1 MADPRRGRVP
11 WDPPVESRTLV
22 LVARARWSAV
32 ALLAVST
39 LVLSAPAPVA
49 AASRPRDPAGDAQSR
64 VDSARR
70 AANASASRFLSS
82 LIVYE
87 ELKAQATGYEAA
99 IADAE
104 QRAAMLQR
112 IVRQRAARAYKSA
125 GSNLPSLLSVGDLAD
140 MMRTDK
146 LLATANVRDSDAL
159 SLLLAQREDLKIK
172 REDLRRVETLQGGA
186 LIDLQRASKK
196 ADAQLSTALRNRQDV
211 QARLAAQS
219 ASAAATTR
227 LARTTRPGSAAVSKV
242 PAAPIPRVVAPPSG
256 GGVSPHHDD
265 PFLSCV
271 RHRESRGNYGIINP
285 SGPWY
290 GAYQF
295 LASTWNVT
303 ARHAGRLDLVGVL
316 PSDASPYDQDEMAWS
331 LYQWQGSGP
340 WGGAC

>member
-1 MADPRRGRVP
+1 VT
-11 WDPPVESRTLV
+11 SRTLV

-32 ALLAVST
+32 ALLATCT

-49 AASRPRDPAGDAQSR
+49 AASRPRDQAGDAQSR

-70 AANASASRFLSS
+70 AANASAARFLSA
-82 LIVYE
+82 LTVYE
-87 ELKAQATGYEAA
+87 ELKAQASGYEAA

-112 IVRQRAARAYKSA
+112 IVKLRAARAYKSA
-125 GSNLPSLLSVGDLAD
+125 GSSLPTLLSVGDLPD

-159 SLLLAQREDLKIK
+159 SLLLEQREDLKIK

-196 ADAQLSTALRNRQDV
+196 ADAQLAAALRNRQDV
-211 QARLAAQS
+211 QARLSAQAAS
-219 ASAAATTR
+219 TAST
-227 LARTTRPGSAAVSKV
+227 ARVARSTRPGSAAAARV
-242 PAAPIPRVVAPPSG
+242 PSAPVPRVVTPAPPDS
-256 GGVSPHHDD
+256 GGVSPHHND

-271 RHRESRGNYGIINP
+271 RHRESRGNYRVINP

-303 ARHAGRLDLVGVL
+303 ARHAGRLDLVGVI
-316 PSDASPYDQDEMAWS
+316 PSDASPYDQDQMAWA